1 MDVAR
6 ANDTAREATLNAA
19 EIKSMLDTF
28 MDATGV
34 SAGNQKL
41 RAVHAK
47 DGRVTFCYCNGRY
60 GVNAV
65 YFIVYIGVILYV

>member
-6 ANDTAREATLNAA
+6 ANDTAREAL
-19 EIKSMLDTF
+19 LDAF